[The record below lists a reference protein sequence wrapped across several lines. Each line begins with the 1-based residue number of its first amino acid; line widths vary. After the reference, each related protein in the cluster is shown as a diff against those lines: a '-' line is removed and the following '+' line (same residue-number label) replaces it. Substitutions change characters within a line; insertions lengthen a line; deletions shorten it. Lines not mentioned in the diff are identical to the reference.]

1 MTRPA
6 QRFSRQIDRLA
17 RRWPRLGGALAWLTA
32 PHRWLFRLPVA
43 VFFILGG
50 LVGFL
55 PVVGFWMLPIGV
67 LLIAVDLPVL
77 RPAAGRLVVRL
88 RAVFRRWNIRL

>member
-1 MTRPA
+1 MTPPA
-6 QRFSRQIDRLA
+6 KRFDRQINRLA
-17 RRWPRLGGALAWLTA
+17 RRWPRLGGGLAWLSA
-32 PHRWLFRLPVA
+32 PGRWWLRLPVA
-43 VFFILGG
+43 LVFVLGG
-50 LVGFL
+50 LLGFL

-67 LLIAVDLPVL
+67 ILIAVDLPVL